1 VIRPAEDVR
10 VHLCRE
16 AVDFR
21 KQMRGLSVIVQEE
34 LELDPFSAHLF
45 AFCNRR
51 RDHVRLLYWE
61 RNGFAMW
68 QKKLE
73 QDRFPWPREMDRKT
87 VELSGRELGWLLD
100 GLDIFAMRPHG
111 ALHYESV
118 L

>member
-1 VIRPAEDVR
+1 MIRPGDEVR
-10 VHLCRE
+10 VHLCCE

-21 KQMRGLSVIVQEE
+21 KQMRGLSVLVQEE

-73 QDRFPWPREMDRKT
+73 KDRFPWPRRLDGT
-87 VELSGRELGWLLD
+87 VELTGRELNWLLD
-100 GLDIFAMRPHG
+100 GLDVFASKPHG
-111 ALHYESV
+111 ALFYESV

>member
-1 VIRPAEDVR
+1 MIRPTDEIR
-10 VHLCRE
+10 VHLCRDP
-16 AVDFR
+16 VDFR
-21 KQMRGLSVIVQEE
+21 KQMRGLSVLVQEE
-34 LELDPFSAHLF
+34 LELDPFSQHLF

-73 QDRFPWPREMDRKT
+73 TDRFPWPRTNEAT
-87 VELSGRELGWLLD
+87 VIVLSGRDLNWLLD
-100 GLDIFAMRPHG
+100 GMDVFAMRPHRE
-111 ALHYESV
+111 LLYETV

>member
-1 VIRPAEDVR
+1 MIRPVEEVR
-10 VHLCRE
+10 VHLCCE

-21 KQMRGLSVIVQEE
+21 KQMRGLSVLVQEE
-34 LELDPFSAHLF
+34 LELDPFGAHVF
-45 AFCNRR
+45 AFCNRK

-73 QDRFPWPREMDRKT
+73 KDRFPWPREASTET
-87 VELSGRELGWLLD
+87 VALTGRELNWLLD
-100 GLDIFAMRPHG
+100 GLDLFAVKPHG
-111 ALHYESV
+111 ALSYESV

>member
-1 VIRPAEDVR
+1 MIRPVEEIR

-21 KQMRGLSVIVQEE
+21 KQMRGLSVVVQEQ
-34 LELDPFSAHLF
+34 LSLDPFSSHLF

-51 RDHVRLLYWE
+51 RDHVKLLLWE
-61 RNGFAMW
+61 RNGFVLW

-73 QDRFPWPREMDRKT
+73 ADRFPWPRDCDGE
-87 VELSGRELGWLLD
+87 VIELSGRELNWLLD
-100 GLDIFAMRPHG
+100 GIDLFAMHPHRE
-111 ALHYESV
+111 LSYESA

>member
-1 VIRPAEDVR
+1 MIRPTHEIR
-10 VHLCRE
+10 VHLCCDV
-16 AVDFR
+16 VDFR
-21 KQMRGLSVIVQEE
+21 KQMRGLSVLVQEE
-34 LELDPFSAHLF
+34 LGLDPFGAQLF

-73 QDRFPWPREMDRKT
+73 KDRFAWPRQLGTEV
-87 VELSGRELGWLLD
+87 VELTGRELNWLLD
-100 GLDIFAMRPHG
+100 GIDVFAQKPHR
-111 ALHYESV
+111 ALSYECV

>member
-1 VIRPAEDVR
+1 MRPAEDVR

-34 LELDPFSAHLF
+34 LALDPFSAHLF

-73 QDRFPWPREMDRKT
+73 QDRFPWPRTLQDEVIVLT
-87 VELSGRELGWLLD
+87 GRELGWLLD
-100 GLDIFAMRPHG
+100 GIDVFAAKPHG
-111 ALHYESV
+111 TLFYESV

>member
-1 VIRPAEDVR
+1 VIRPGDELR
-10 VHLCRE
+10 VHLCRDS
-16 AVDFR
+16 VDFR
-21 KQMRGLSVIVQEE
+21 KQMRGLSVLVQEE
-34 LELDPFSAHLF
+34 LDLDPFSAHLF

-73 QDRFPWPREMDRKT
+73 TDKFPWPRDAGQE
-87 VELSGRELGWLLD
+87 VLALSGRELNWLLD
-100 GLDIFAMRPHG
+100 GIDVFVMKPHDAIF
-111 ALHYESV
+111 YESV

>member
-1 VIRPAEDVR
+1 MIRPAEDVR

-34 LELDPFSAHLF
+34 LELDPFSAYLF

-73 QDRFPWPREMDRKT
+73 QDRFPWPRTIAAET
-87 VELSGRELGWLLD
+87 VELTGRELGWLLD

-111 ALHYESV
+111 ELHYESV

>member
-1 VIRPAEDVR
+1 MIRPREEVC
-10 VHLCRE
+10 VHLCRDV
-16 AVDFR
+16 VDFR
-21 KQMRGLSVIVQEE
+21 KQMRGLSVLVQEE
-34 LELDPFSAHLF
+34 LELDPFSSHLF

-73 QDRFPWPREMDRKT
+73 KDRFPWPRANGT
-87 VELSGRELGWLLD
+87 GVLPLSGRELNWLLD
-100 GLDIFAMRPHG
+100 GMDLFAMQPHG
-111 ALHYESV
+111 ELSYDSV